1 MDDYILGDSTMI
13 LEQSFSI
20 YTIYLQGELESHAFS
35 EVEDRCCH
43 IVLDHKTI
51 LFAIIHDQS
60 ELHGILKRIRDIGIE
75 IISLEQG
82 IAQ

>member
-1 MDDYILGDSTMI
+1 MI

-20 YTIYLQGELESHAFS
+20 YTICLRGELETHALS

-43 IVLDHKTI
+43 IVLGNKTI
-51 LFAIIHDQS
+51 LFAIIHDQP

-75 IISLEQG
+75 IISLEQV
-82 IAQ
+82 IAR